1 MTSKTTII
9 LLATFMAASAVL
21 ATTASA
27 HPSKTWVQAVAQAK
41 ITEVA
46 GSWGGARVN
55 RVGRHKIDAVF
66 TGEHFRTAYGGYEQR
81 CGRRGAYWC
90 FRPVQVDVGV
100 KGILDGGVRV
110 YSLHKCRAADHCVNA
125 PAASAATVKAVTVA
139 SGRRAIRR
147 AFDPDRLDWCRR
159 GRSGAV
165 SCRVTF
171 RDGVEITAE
180 DAASGEKETSMSD
193 VVFRVTALRE
203 HRGWSFVA

>member
-1 MTSKTTII
+1 MTSKITII

-55 RVGRHKIDAVF
+55 RVGRHN
-66 TGEHFRTAYGGYEQR
+66 
-81 CGRRGAYWC
+81 
-90 FRPVQVDVGV
+90 
-100 KGILDGGVRV
+100 ILDGGVRV